1 MTKILE
7 EGDKV
12 PNFKAQTNSG
22 EIALNDIKE
31 KNIVLYFYPKDMTSG
46 CTIEARDFS
55 ALKAEFQ
62 KKETIIFGVSKDSLS
77 SHEKFI
83 GKENLNIDLISDSD
97 LKLCKLF
104 GAWQEKS
111 MFGKK
116 YMGIV
121 RQTFLIGKD
130 KKLKKIWRKVTVKG
144 HARNVLESIES
155 FS

>member
-62 KKETIIFGVSKDSLS
+62 KKNYILAE
-77 SHEKFI
+77 
-83 GKENLNIDLISDSD
+83 
-97 LKLCKLF
+97 LKYHHLL
-104 GAWQEKS
+104 AHWVILMEILY
-111 MFGKK
+111 
-116 YMGIV
+116 YM
-121 RQTFLIGKD
+121 L
-130 KKLKKIWRKVTVKG
+130 
-144 HARNVLESIES
+144 
-155 FS
+155 